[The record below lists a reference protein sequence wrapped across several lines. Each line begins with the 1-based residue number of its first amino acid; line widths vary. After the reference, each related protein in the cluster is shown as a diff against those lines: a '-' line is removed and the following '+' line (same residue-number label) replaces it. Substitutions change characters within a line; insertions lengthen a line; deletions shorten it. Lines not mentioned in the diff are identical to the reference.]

1 MVWFKRRISHGPNLM
16 QMKEIYCCQMVSQIK
31 KAKLKIVVSNHFQS
45 GLKN

>member
-1 MVWFKRRISHGPNLM
+1 M

-31 KAKLKIVVSNHFQS
+31 KAKLKTVVSNHFQS

>member
-1 MVWFKRRISHGPNLM
+1 M
-16 QMKEIYCCQMVSQIK
+16 QMKEIYCQMVSQIK